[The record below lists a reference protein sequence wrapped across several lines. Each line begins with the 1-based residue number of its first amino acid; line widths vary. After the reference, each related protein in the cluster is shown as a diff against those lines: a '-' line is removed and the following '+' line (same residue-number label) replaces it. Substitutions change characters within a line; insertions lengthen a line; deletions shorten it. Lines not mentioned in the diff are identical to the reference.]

1 MECDRLPV
9 RTQLG
14 PMGQYH
20 HNTLGQQIPNQRKKI
35 KQEEKGFTH
44 LGKQDIIL
52 GALQHPIKPG

>member
-1 MECDRLPV
+1 
-9 RTQLG
+9 
-14 PMGQYH
+14 MGQYH